1 MPIHTDNT
9 SPAKRRVKEKKNVN
23 TNEDF
28 GNVYRAM
35 YLNQG
40 RVCPFSGLVMEE
52 DDTILVNA
60 DNTHVASESGLDAF
74 YGGVPLTYT
83 AVDVS
88 EVQTTDTYVEDI
100 DHYEA
105 WT

>member
-1 MPIHTDNT
+1 MPIYTDNT

-28 GNVYRAM
+28 GNIYRAM

-52 DDTILVNA
+52 TDTILV
-60 DNTHVASESGLDAF
+60 DQDGKHVASESGLDTF
-74 YGGVPLTYT
+74 YGGVPVTYT
-83 AVDVS
+83 EVDVS

-100 DHYEA
+100 DYYEA